1 MQYSDKA
8 FEELKRENDQLKVRN
23 AGLQRSFDEYKN
35 VSERLQISEERYKGI
50 VQNTINCIAIYKAID
65 KGQHFIFLDFN
76 PMAEKVEQVSK
87 EEVLGK
93 RVTDVFP
100 GIKKFGLLKVFQD
113 VWRSGNPVH
122 FPISI
127 YKDDR
132 IQGYRENYIYKL
144 SSGEIVAVYKDDTG
158 SKKLEEEVRNSEERL
173 KIIFES
179 APDAIYLNDFKGKF
193 LDGNKAAEDML
204 GYSREEL
211 IGANFFQLKLLSP
224 KEILKVSA
232 LLLKNIQGHG
242 TGPEEFV
249 LNCKDGKQI
258 TTEISSYPVKIKGK
272 SVVLGVAR
280 DITERKQ
287 AESKLQAER
296 DNFYAIFES
305 MTDGI
310 YIVNKDYDIQFVNR
324 ALIRDLG
331 PPEGKKCYKY
341 FHNYNEPC
349 SFCKNDDVFAG
360 KTLQWE
366 WTSPRNGQTYDLVD
380 TPFNNPDGSICKL
393 EIFRNITER
402 KEMEIQ
408 LLQSE
413 HKFRL
418 LADNTYDWEYW
429 IDPDGK
435 YVYLS
440 DSCKRI
446 TGYSA
451 SEFTNNPE
459 LLFSLVHPDH
469 VDKVQAHYENQEDRN
484 KPMVSMEFPIIHRRG
499 ELRWIEHNCTPVF
512 DDNGLYLGRRGNN
525 RDITSRKQ
533 AEGDLIAALN
543 KAEESDRLKSA
554 FLSNMS
560 HEIRTPMN
568 GILGFSE
575 LLKEPNLSGDEQQEY
590 IKIIEKSGMR
600 MLNTINDLIEMSTL
614 EAGQMNVSISDV
626 NINEQLV
633 DIYNFFK
640 PEVENKG
647 IQFSYNDLL
656 LESGLIVKT
665 DGEKLHGIFI
675 NLVKNAIKYT
685 IRGSIEFGCLKRNGF
700 VEFFVKDTGMGIPK
714 DLQQLI
720 FERFTHIELTA
731 SKTIEGSGLGLSIT
745 KAYVELLGGNIWVE
759 SEVGKGSVFYFT
771 IPLKK

>member
-1 MQYSDKA
+1 
-8 FEELKRENDQLKVRN
+8 
-23 AGLQRSFDEYKN
+23 FD
-35 VSERLQISEERYKGI
+35 
-50 VQNTINCIAIYKAID
+50 
-65 KGQHFIFLDFN
+65 
-76 PMAEKVEQVSK
+76 
-87 EEVLGK
+87 
-93 RVTDVFP
+93 
-100 GIKKFGLLKVFQD
+100 
-113 VWRSGNPVH
+113 
-122 FPISI
+122 
-127 YKDDR
+127 
-132 IQGYRENYIYKL
+132 
-144 SSGEIVAVYKDDTG
+144 
-158 SKKLEEEVRNSEERL
+158 
-173 KIIFES
+173 
-179 APDAIYLNDFKGKF
+179 
-193 LDGNKAAEDML
+193 
-204 GYSREEL
+204 
-211 IGANFFQLKLLSP
+211 
-224 KEILKVSA
+224 
-232 LLLKNIQGHG
+232 
-242 TGPEEFV
+242 
-249 LNCKDGKQI
+249 
-258 TTEISSYPVKIKGK
+258 
-272 SVVLGVAR
+272 
-280 DITERKQ
+280 
-287 AESKLQAER
+287 
-296 DNFYAIFES
+296 
-305 MTDGI
+305 
-310 YIVNKDYDIQFVNR
+310 
-324 ALIRDLG
+324 
-331 PPEGKKCYKY
+331 
-341 FHNYNEPC
+341 
-349 SFCKNDDVFAG
+349 
-360 KTLQWE
+360 
-366 WTSPRNGQTYDLVD
+366 
-380 TPFNNPDGSICKL
+380 
-393 EIFRNITER
+393 
-402 KEMEIQ
+402 
-408 LLQSE
+408 
-413 HKFRL
+413 
-418 LADNTYDWEYW
+418 
-429 IDPDGK
+429 
-435 YVYLS
+435 
-440 DSCKRI
+440 
-446 TGYSA
+446 
-451 SEFTNNPE
+451 
-459 LLFSLVHPDH
+459 
-469 VDKVQAHYENQEDRN
+469 
-484 KPMVSMEFPIIHRRG
+484 
-499 ELRWIEHNCTPVF
+499 
-512 DDNGLYLGRRGNN
+512 
-525 RDITSRKQ
+525 